1 MHKILKKI
9 ITINQNRQVIEPFV
23 IDATTASVADVF
35 NLIPAVASL
44 AGRDALA
51 SFLFPNLYSV
61 VFKEETRRLTVS
73 VEAIKKNRK
82 NNNKNAIPD
91 LIQSAVNNF
100 ESFKAI
106 EKDLLLIEDDEEWNE
121 IVTKVHGTSTIK
133 EVFAIKEIFA
143 KEETPSTK
151 ETSIKEKT

>member
-1 MHKILKKI
+1 M
-9 ITINQNRQVIEPFV
+9 IEPFV

-82 NNNKNAIPD
+82 NNKKNAIPD

-106 EKDLLLIEDDEEWNE
+106 EKDLLLIEDDEEWNTIVVKAHDSSSLEE
-121 IVTKVHGTSTIK
+121 I
-133 EVFAIKEIFA
+133 FAIKNTFA

>member
-73 VEAIKKNRK
+73 VEAIKKK
-82 NNNKNAIPD
+82 QK
-91 LIQSAVNNF
+91 
-100 ESFKAI
+100 K
-106 EKDLLLIEDDEEWNE
+106 
-121 IVTKVHGTSTIK
+121 
-133 EVFAIKEIFA
+133 
-143 KEETPSTK
+143 
-151 ETSIKEKT
+151 

>member
-1 MHKILKKI
+1 M
-9 ITINQNRQVIEPFV
+9 VEPLIV
-23 IDATTASVADVF
+23 GVATASVTDAF
-35 NLIPAVASL
+35 NIISAVASL
-44 AGRDALA
+44 GGKEELVT
-51 SFLFPNLYSV
+51 FLFPNLYSV

-82 NNNKNAIPD
+82 NNKKNAIPD

-106 EKDLLLIEDDEEWNE
+106 EKDLLLIGGDKEWNE